1 MVKCT
6 LFYYDNVIDVSEDAV
21 TLEAVPELSKFL
33 LTVEKVN

>member
-6 LFYYDNVIDVSEDAV
+6 LIYYDNVIDVTEDSV
-21 TLEAVPELSKFL
+21 TLEAIPELSKFL